1 MTLLFFAN
9 GEPFATGAVGYT
21 YAPVTENE
29 TTLQKIC
36 LKLL

>member
-9 GEPFATGAVGYT
+9 GETFANGAVGYT

-29 TTLQKIC
+29 TTNR
-36 LKLL
+36 LLFRI